1 MSFPSCQ
8 IQHFMKVST
17 LKYFDRKLRNKNQEK
32 MYIEEEGIDRIRSGR
47 EANNPSDY
55 IWEPL

>member
-1 MSFPSCQ
+1 
-8 IQHFMKVST
+8 MKVST